1 MANRCN
7 GVPLRYLRLKCNVV
21 AMVELDDR
29 THSRS
34 KDKIRDA
41 RLQRAA
47 LLPAGVVAQV
57 TEPRLAA

>member
-1 MANRCN
+1 MA
-7 GVPLRYLRLKCNVV
+7 V
-21 AMVELDDR
+21 VELDDR